1 VRQTDLSVMVVRVG
15 VAISF
20 LGQMIGIDGTNTFQL
35 QIFSSM
41 NIVGTTVLG
50 GLWAWQAI
58 LRR

>member
-1 VRQTDLSVMVVRVG
+1 MVVRVG